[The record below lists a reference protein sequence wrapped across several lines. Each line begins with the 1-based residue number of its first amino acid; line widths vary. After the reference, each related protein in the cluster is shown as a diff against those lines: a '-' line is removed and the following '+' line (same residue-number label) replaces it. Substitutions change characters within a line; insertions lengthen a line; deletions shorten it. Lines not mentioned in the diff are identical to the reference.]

1 MRVKDLR
8 DIKDL
13 KDLRDVDRKD
23 VVELL
28 DELRTI
34 ASKGASELLGSG
46 RKNAR
51 RAIGAPGEGAVP
63 AALIGGIVVG
73 AIVGALLAL
82 VFSPFGSGEARQR
95 LTKEVVRIR
104 ERIPA
109 KTKGQGDHNG
119 GSYYPTEDAPE
130 TMRSPRTGVSE
141 ETPTA

>member
-8 DIKDL
+8 DIRDL
-13 KDLRDVDRKD
+13 KDLKDVDRKD
-23 VVELL
+23 VV
-28 DELRTI
+28 
-34 ASKGASELLGSG
+34 ELLGSG

-95 LTKEVVRIR
+95 LTKEVARIR
-104 ERIPA
+104 ERVPV
-109 KTKGQGDHNG
+109 KSKGVGDHNG
-119 GSYYPTEDAPE
+119 GSLYPPEDAPE

-141 ETPTA
+141 GTPTA